1 VLDETRPIC
10 NRCKK
15 GGHACDGPRDAAFI
29 AGKIVSS
36 RRSPP
41 KATTITTSS
50 HKWKVT
56 HGDVVVRPSNYHVAI
71 SAPLQGDEFELYICY
86 SRTHLRRGAAV
97 DAAMQNY
104 AMSDL
109 VAAGRNLASSP
120 ALDKV
125 IPRPKDSRST
135 SDLFPLTLLSF
146 ATILFGTQHKA
157 PPTTHTGYTLH
168 STALH
173 ALNTTLSHPSSH
185 TSDAVLLSIITLAIQ
200 ECLVPTSPKA
210 YLNHMLGLA
219 RLLELRDPTDP
230 LQTSPLSLSLY
241 KASRHMVLFAALK
254 KRRSCV
260 FARREWKAAL
270 RSCVV
275 GDEENHE
282 QDLFDVLADCTVL
295 QVGCDRL
302 TTWTD
307 EYGFEGLRNEMVRRG
322 LGLRSQL
329 MAWRLRSADGSK
341 KAQAGKAPKATTMTS
356 EIEDAD
362 RNASPDEV
370 EAASAEASPLL
381 MLYDTALIYVFRILS
396 SITLVR
402 LDVEQGSSPTA
413 TISSKDST
421 TSNTQIPHEL
431 SPRAREGY
439 TAAERAAAIDVY
451 RHISR
456 LGAQARTSAISHMA
470 VTTAWAT
477 LQRDTDVDGGAMM
490 ENLRARGREV
500 TATGLFDG
508 EAEA

>member
-15 GGHACDGPRDAAFI
+15 GHYDCDGPRDTAFI
-29 AGKIVSS
+29 AGRIVPS

-41 KATTITTSS
+41 KGIANTL
-50 HKWKVT
+50 KVT
-56 HGDVVVRPSNYHVAI
+56 HGDVAVRPSNYHAAI

-86 SRTHLRRGAAV
+86 SRTQLRRGAVV

-104 AMSDL
+104 ALSDL
-109 VAAGRNLASSP
+109 VAAGRNLTSSP
-120 ALDKV
+120 APHKA
-125 IPRPKDSRST
+125 IPQSKTAQST

-210 YLNHMLGLA
+210 YLNHMLGLG

-254 KRRSCV
+254 TRRSCV

-275 GDEENHE
+275 GDEETRE

-302 TTWTD
+302 TNWAD
-307 EYGFEGLRNEMVRRG
+307 EDGFEGLRDEMVRRG

-329 MAWRLRSADGSK
+329 VAWRLRCADGEG
-341 KAQAGKAPKATTMTS
+341 KAKAGKEAITTTRTS
-356 EIEDAD
+356 GAEVAD
-362 RNASPDEV
+362 LDEHADGV
-370 EAASAEASPLL
+370 DEASPLL
-381 MLYDTALIYVFRILS
+381 MLYDTALIHVFRILS
-396 SITLVR
+396 SITPTR
-402 LDVEQGSSPTA
+402 LDVEQLSSPTV
-413 TISSKDST
+413 TISSKEST
-421 TSNTQIPHEL
+421 MTDTQIPYEL

-451 RHISR
+451 RHMSR
-456 LGAQARTSAISHMA
+456 LGAHARTSAISHMA

-477 LQRDTDVDGGAMM
+477 LQRDADADANGGTLLDS
-490 ENLRARGREV
+490 LRARSRAV
-500 TATGLFDG
+500 TATGLFDPETG
-508 EAEA
+508 P